1 MSHVIDSRAELEAA
15 YRAPAQRSLDKEVDH
30 LDRHCRDY
38 IAHAPFMILSS
49 SDAAGRCDVSPKGGP
64 PGFVTVLD
72 DHRLAVPDLAGNN
85 RLDLR
90 AERAG

>member
-38 IAHAPFMILSS
+38 IAPRRS
-49 SDAAGRCDVSPKGGP
+49 
-64 PGFVTVLD
+64 
-72 DHRLAVPDLAGNN
+72 
-85 RLDLR
+85 
-90 AERAG
+90 